1 MKKLNE
7 EIASKQRK
15 TQERGITL
23 IALVIAIV
31 VLLILAG
38 VSIAMLTGQNGILT
52 QATKARE
59 ENRGASV
66 QEQIDLWRTNQTS
79 DELAGINTAI
89 SKTELL
95 DSLEN
100 EKLLIGDERTKLE
113 NGEAITI
120 GSKTISLAKT
130 LVKALIDGDIEV
142 GTYVN
147 YTPENTNAV
156 ASVGKEETGYN
167 ETQNYAVDTNTT
179 WRVLGLSEDGK
190 HVMLTSGSPIKK
202 TGTDPYLV
210 LQGAEG
216 YYNSV
221 DTLKK
226 ISNIYHNSKL
236 AEETR
241 SMTIEDINNALGI
254 TLDKTNNKIYKT
266 ADSTQTAL
274 PYQGFFGQSYNY
286 KNGDYA
292 PENYLKKTYTSNTKY
307 EGLTSKKIGDTVNGT
322 AYAYP
327 ITESSIVE
335 QNGTLYNMLFKGTL
349 ESDNNAKSYWLA
361 SPGVFIDSDVAGF
374 GPGVVYCGRVS
385 SGDYFFGSNGRWFAR
400 GFAVRPVVSLKS
412 NITVDDIKVV
422 TGKTEETWSRTG
434 EIGYGSRR
442 LSGATG
448 MVDGSTG
455 K

>member
-1 MKKLNE
+1 M
-7 EIASKQRK
+7 
-15 TQERGITL
+15 
-23 IALVIAIV
+23 
-31 VLLILAG
+31 
-38 VSIAMLTGQNGILT
+38 
-52 QATKARE
+52 
-59 ENRGASV
+59 

-361 SPGVFIDSDVAGF
+361 SPGVNLFHSDNAVF
-374 GPGVVYCGRVS
+374 GPGIVREGYVG
-385 SGDYFFGSNGRWFAR
+385 SGDYLFDSRDYWIAF

-434 EIGYGSRR
+434 GIGYDSGR

>member
-1 MKKLNE
+1 
-7 EIASKQRK
+7 
-15 TQERGITL
+15 
-23 IALVIAIV
+23 
-31 VLLILAG
+31 
-38 VSIAMLTGQNGILT
+38 
-52 QATKARE
+52 
-59 ENRGASV
+59 
-66 QEQIDLWRTNQTS
+66 
-79 DELAGINTAI
+79 
-89 SKTELL
+89 
-95 DSLEN
+95 
-100 EKLLIGDERTKLE
+100 
-113 NGEAITI
+113 
-120 GSKTISLAKT
+120 
-130 LVKALIDGDIEV
+130 
-142 GTYVN
+142 
-147 YTPENTNAV
+147 
-156 ASVGKEETGYN
+156 
-167 ETQNYAVDTNTT
+167 
-179 WRVLGLSEDGK
+179 
-190 HVMLTSGSPIKK
+190 
-202 TGTDPYLV
+202 
-210 LQGAEG
+210 
-216 YYNSV
+216 
-221 DTLKK
+221 
-226 ISNIYHNSKL
+226 
-236 AEETR
+236 
-241 SMTIEDINNALGI
+241 MTIEDINNALGI

-361 SPGVFIDSDVAGF
+361 SPGVGIDSDGAVF
-374 GPGVVYCGRVS
+374 GPGYVYDGFVF
-385 SGDYFFGSNGRWFAR
+385 SGNVFFLSDGRWLAN
-400 GFAVRPVVSLKS
+400 GCAVRPVVSLKS

-434 EIGYGSRR
+434 GIGYGSGE

>member
-1 MKKLNE
+1 
-7 EIASKQRK
+7 
-15 TQERGITL
+15 
-23 IALVIAIV
+23 
-31 VLLILAG
+31 
-38 VSIAMLTGQNGILT
+38 
-52 QATKARE
+52 
-59 ENRGASV
+59 
-66 QEQIDLWRTNQTS
+66 
-79 DELAGINTAI
+79 
-89 SKTELL
+89 
-95 DSLEN
+95 
-100 EKLLIGDERTKLE
+100 
-113 NGEAITI
+113 
-120 GSKTISLAKT
+120 
-130 LVKALIDGDIEV
+130 
-142 GTYVN
+142 
-147 YTPENTNAV
+147 
-156 ASVGKEETGYN
+156 
-167 ETQNYAVDTNTT
+167 
-179 WRVLGLSEDGK
+179 
-190 HVMLTSGSPIKK
+190 MLTSGSPIKK

-210 LQGAEG
+210 LQGAES

-286 KNGDYA
+286 KDGNYA
-292 PENYLKKTYTSNTKY
+292 PENYLKETYTSNTKY

-361 SPGVFIDSDVAGF
+361 SPGVIINSDRANF
-374 GPGVVYCGRVS
+374 GPGSVYSGLVH
-385 SGDYFFGSNGRWFAR
+385 SGDVLFRSDGYWTAVGC
-400 GFAVRPVVSLKS
+400 AVRPVVSLKS

-434 EIGYGSRR
+434 GIGYDSGS